1 MQRIPEKY
9 NLLIEE
15 YKKIEDTSDEKEIH
29 DKRVILRRV
38 FTILD
43 LYGINSSEV
52 KFGESAFRLFGK
64 LRDIQI
70 QIMKLKDINEGDEMH
85 EYIVFL
91 KEQEIRYKNKIDKF
105 CKEKR
110 VEFPEIASNK
120 IEPSEVEKK
129 ITERFGKVVSRTRFL
144 KKSNA
149 KAIHKVRIAF
159 KYFRYML
166 EILVYIEKVDVIK
179 LKKLKAYQDLLG
191 TVQDYEV
198 LVKGIT
204 KFFGMKDY
212 DKRKDLNIF
221 ERNEQ
226 LKILRFIEKKIIL

>member
-70 QIMKLKDINEGDEMH
+70 QIMKLKDINEEMRCMN
-85 EYIVFL
+85 IL
-91 KEQEIRYKNKIDKF
+91 
-105 CKEKR
+105 
-110 VEFPEIASNK
+110 
-120 IEPSEVEKK
+120 
-129 ITERFGKVVSRTRFL
+129 
-144 KKSNA
+144 
-149 KAIHKVRIAF
+149 
-159 KYFRYML
+159 YF
-166 EILVYIEKVDVIK
+166 
-179 LKKLKAYQDLLG
+179 
-191 TVQDYEV
+191 
-198 LVKGIT
+198 
-204 KFFGMKDY
+204 
-212 DKRKDLNIF
+212 
-221 ERNEQ
+221 
-226 LKILRFIEKKIIL
+226 